1 MAHHELSLADGGEA
15 LRAIF
20 SAALNRTD
28 RLPALEATLERAATI
43 CTDELRNSAV
53 PPPELTFL
61 QVESGVAGDILSPYE
76 GRGVAAVFN
85 AADWNTRLLTVADR
99 ACVFAVIEMMLGG
112 DGSQPAHASDRAFT
126 RIELGMMSAFF
137 GRLAQSLEAA
147 FAPIVRTTFT
157 NDGISDRID
166 FDILGRKTSQAVAA
180 RLSLRVWSQ
189 TGEILIVIPGAAIEP
204 MRQALGPI
212 AVEETKKAD
221 PRWSS
226 QIQDKITRTSVA
238 LTAILDERFIP
249 LEDIANLRVGQML
262 QLGATAQTRVRVEC
276 NGEPLLWC
284 QLGKSN
290 GAYTLRVDAPIDRD
304 EEFMNDILAG

>member
-1 MAHHELSLADGGEA
+1 MAHPEVSLADSGEV

-20 SAALNRTD
+20 SGATRRVD
-28 RLPALEATLERAATI
+28 RLPALEAALERAATL
-43 CTDELRNSAV
+43 CTDDLRNSAV

-61 QVESGVAGDILSPYE
+61 QVETGVVGDMLGPYE
-76 GRGVAAVFN
+76 GRCVAAVIK
-85 AADWNTRLLTVADR
+85 ADGWNTRLLAVADR

-112 DGSQPAHASDRAFT
+112 DGSQPAHASDRPFT
-126 RIELGMMSAFF
+126 RIELGMMNAFV
-137 GRLAQSLEAA
+137 GRLAQSLDAA
-147 FAPIVRTTFT
+147 FAPIAKSTFVG
-157 NDGISDRID
+157 DGISDRID
-166 FDILGRKTSQAVAA
+166 FDVVGRKTSQAVVA

-189 TGEILIVIPGAAIEP
+189 TGEMLIVIPGAAIEA
-204 MRQALGPI
+204 MRQTLGPI
-212 AVEETKKAD
+212 ATEETKKAD

-238 LTAILDERFIP
+238 LTAILDERLIP
-249 LEDIANLRVGQML
+249 LEDIANMRVGQIL
-262 QLGATAQTRVRVEC
+262 QLGATPQTRVRVEC

-290 GAYTLRVDAPIDRD
+290 GAYTLRVDVPIDRD

>member
-1 MAHHELSLADGGEA
+1 MVHHELSLADDGEA
-15 LRAIF
+15 LKAIF
-20 SAALNRTD
+20 SGASKRAE
-28 RLPALEATLERAATI
+28 RLPALEAALERAAVI
-43 CTDELRNSAV
+43 CTDDLRNSSV

-61 QVESGVAGDILSPYE
+61 QVESGAAGDILGPYE
-76 GRGVAAVFN
+76 GGCVAAAFN
-85 AADWNTRLLTVADR
+85 AASWNTRLLAITDR
-99 ACVFAVIEMMLGG
+99 ACVFAVTEMMLGG
-112 DGSQPAHASDRAFT
+112 DGSQPAQATDRAFT
-126 RIELGMMSAFF
+126 RIELGMMSAFL
-137 GRLAQSLEAA
+137 GRLAQSLEGA
-147 FAPIVRTTFT
+147 FAPVAKSTFT

-166 FDILGRKTSQAVAA
+166 FDVLGRKTSQVLAA

-189 TGEILIVIPGAAIEP
+189 TGEIIIAVPSVAIES
-204 MRQALGPI
+204 MRQALGSI
-212 AVEETKKAD
+212 AAEESKKAD
-221 PRWSS
+221 PGWSS

-238 LTAILDERFIP
+238 LTAILDERLIP

-290 GAYTLRVDAPIDRD
+290 GAYTLRVDGSIDRD

>member
-1 MAHHELSLADGGEA
+1 MAPPEASLAASGEV

-20 SAALNRTD
+20 SGATKGVD
-28 RLPALEATLERAATI
+28 RLPALEAALERAATL
-43 CTDELRNSAV
+43 CTDDLRNAAV

-61 QVESGVAGDILSPYE
+61 RVETGVVADILGSYE
-76 GRGVAAVFN
+76 GRCLAA
-85 AADWNTRLLTVADR
+85 ALKADGWNTRLLAIADR
-99 ACVFAVIEMMLGG
+99 ACVFAITEMMLGG

-126 RIELGMMSAFF
+126 RIELGVMSAFLQ
-137 GRLAQSLEAA
+137 RLAQSLDLA
-147 FAPIVRTTFT
+147 FAPIAKSTFVGE
-157 NDGISDRID
+157 GISDRID
-166 FDILGRKTSQAVAA
+166 FDIFGRKTSQAVVA
-180 RLSLRVWSQ
+180 RLSLQVWSQ
-189 TGEILIVIPGAAIEP
+189 TGEILIVIPGAAIEL

-212 AVEETKKAD
+212 ATEETKKAD

-238 LTAILDERFIP
+238 LMAILDERLIP
-249 LEDIANLRVGQML
+249 LEDIANMQVGQIL
-262 QLGATAQTRVRVEC
+262 QLGATAQTPVRVEC

-290 GAYTLRVDAPIDRD
+290 GAYTLRVDRPIDRD